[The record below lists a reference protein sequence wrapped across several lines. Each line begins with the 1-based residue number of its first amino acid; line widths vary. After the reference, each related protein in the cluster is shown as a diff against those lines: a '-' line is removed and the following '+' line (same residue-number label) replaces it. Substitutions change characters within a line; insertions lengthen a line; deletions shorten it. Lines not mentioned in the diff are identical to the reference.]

1 MTLYEIMRDDFK
13 NLFLEECGEP
23 VTVTRNNSIQFSQ
36 KAILDGN
43 KAQFMYNIDIQ
54 PGDIL
59 FFTAHNQKAL
69 VTGISYEVHQGH
81 RITLFASLEP
91 IRS

>member
-1 MTLYEIMRDDFK
+1 MTLYESMRDDFK
-13 NLFLEECGEP
+13 TLFLEEFGEA
-23 VTVTRNNSIQFSQ
+23 VTVTRNDSVLFSP

-43 KAQFMYNIDIQ
+43 KAQFMFDADIQ
-54 PGDIL
+54 LGDIL

-69 VTGISYEVHQGH
+69 VTNISYEVHQGH